1 MSKYAKYSIWLA
13 KAIIA
18 IAAAI
23 AFVKFFMTGD
33 DVYAAM
39 LAADVAVFMALD
51 IYSHV
56 TELKKRIGFI
66 DNGQSIIETR
76 QLRIENRQDD
86 FVSAKWF
93 LEFEK
98 DVYNRLNYCKK
109 CVDNLTK
116 TLSGDE

>member
-39 LAADVAVFMALD
+39 LAADVAVFITVAINERML
-51 IYSHV
+51 
-56 TELKKRIGFI
+56 ELKR
-66 DNGQSIIETR
+66 
-76 QLRIENRQDD
+76 RIEIIDRMQCG
-86 FVSAKWF
+86 FVSYMKVIYAEQ
-93 LEFEK
+93 L
-98 DVYNRLNYCKK
+98 DCKEH
-109 CVDNLTK
+109 VDNLTK
-116 TLSGDE
+116 TLIGDE

>member
-39 LAADVAVFMALD
+39 FAADVAVFITVVINERML
-51 IYSHV
+51 
-56 TELKKRIGFI
+56 ELKKRIE
-66 DNGQSIIETR
+66 IIESKQRGFMSFETAIAAE
-76 QLRIENRQDD
+76 QLD
-86 FVSAKWF
+86 
-93 LEFEK
+93 
-98 DVYNRLNYCKK
+98 CKER
-109 CVDNLTK
+109 VDNLIK
-116 TLSGDE
+116 TLNGDEQ

>member
-39 LAADVAVFMALD
+39 FAADVAVFITVVINERML
-51 IYSHV
+51 
-56 TELKKRIGFI
+56 ELKRRIE
-66 DNGQSIIETR
+66 IIESKQR
-76 QLRIENRQDD
+76 G
-86 FVSAKWF
+86 FVSFIKATYFEQLDCKERVDALAKRMDG
-93 LEFEK
+93 E
-98 DVYNRLNYCKK
+98 
-109 CVDNLTK
+109 
-116 TLSGDE
+116 

>member
-39 LAADVAVFMALD
+39 FAADVVVFITVVINERML
-51 IYSHV
+51 
-56 TELKKRIGFI
+56 ELKRRIE
-66 DNGQSIIETR
+66 IIESKQR
-76 QLRIENRQDD
+76 G
-86 FVSAKWF
+86 FVSFMK
-93 LEFEK
+93 
-98 DVYNRLNYCKK
+98 VNYSEQLDCKER
-109 CVDNLTK
+109 VDNLIK
-116 TLSGDE
+116 TLNGDE

>member
-39 LAADVAVFMALD
+39 FAADVAVFITVVINEGML
-51 IYSHV
+51 
-56 TELKKRIGFI
+56 ELKRRIE
-66 DNGQSIIETR
+66 IIESKQRGFMLVVTTTYAE
-76 QLRIENRQDD
+76 QLE
-86 FVSAKWF
+86 
-93 LEFEK
+93 
-98 DVYNRLNYCKK
+98 CKER
-109 CVDNLTK
+109 VDKLTK
-116 TLSGDE
+116 TLNGDE

>member
-39 LAADVAVFMALD
+39 FAADVVVFITVVINERML
-51 IYSHV
+51 
-56 TELKKRIGFI
+56 ELKRRIE
-66 DNGQSIIETR
+66 IIESKQR
-76 QLRIENRQDD
+76 G
-86 FVSAKWF
+86 FVSFMK
-93 LEFEK
+93 
-98 DVYNRLNYCKK
+98 VNYSEQFDCKER
-109 CVDNLTK
+109 VDNLIK
-116 TLSGDE
+116 TLNGDE